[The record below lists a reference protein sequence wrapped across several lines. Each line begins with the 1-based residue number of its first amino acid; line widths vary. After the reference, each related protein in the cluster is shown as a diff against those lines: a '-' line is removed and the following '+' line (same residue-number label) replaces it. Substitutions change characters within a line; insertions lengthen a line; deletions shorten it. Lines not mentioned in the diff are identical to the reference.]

1 MRIMLTH
8 YAEKNGITFNDA
20 FYKFTHS
27 RAYDALF
34 DFETG
39 IWREG
44 PDYLESIFLEV
55 LEN

>member
-8 YAEKNGITFNDA
+8 YAEKNGITFDDA